1 MRKERRHQKIKNN
14 PHDVDFKEALQWLQ
28 DFGFVLERIKGSH
41 DILRHPLTKDKI
53 NLQKDKSGKAKPY
66 QIKQALKIIQR
77 MQKER
82 R

>member
-1 MRKERRHQKIKNN
+1 MVTRLWFCFRENKRQPSYI
-14 PHDVDFKEALQWLQ
+14 
-28 DFGFVLERIKGSH
+28 
-41 DILRHPLTKDKI
+41 ILRHPLTKDKI

>member
-1 MRKERRHQKIKNN
+1 MKKERRHQKIKNN

-28 DFGFVLERIKGSH
+28 DFGFVF
-41 DILRHPLTKDKI
+41 ILRHPLTKDKI